1 MASRLDGV
9 KQAVDGDISDLEALQ
24 DGVQRDKTATGDL
37 LEMGKVAQQVLEDYG
52 NPVQMSSVTNTRR
65 GGGGQFDE
73 VHSSPP

>member
-65 GGGGQFDE
+65 GGGGA
-73 VHSSPP
+73 V